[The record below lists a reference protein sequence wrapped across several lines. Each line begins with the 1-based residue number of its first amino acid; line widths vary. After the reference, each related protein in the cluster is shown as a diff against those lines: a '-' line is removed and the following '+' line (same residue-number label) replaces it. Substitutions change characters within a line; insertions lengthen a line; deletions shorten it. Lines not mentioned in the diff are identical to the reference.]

1 MKKTR
6 LLGCLLILLLGF
18 QAIAQRTVS
27 GTVLSEEDG
36 QAVPGV
42 NVLIKGT
49 ASGTTTD
56 FDGKY
61 RISVPEEGTTLVFSF
76 IGFATTEVEVGV
88 RSVVDVSLD
97 ADVQELS
104 EVVVTALGVTR
115 EERSLGYAV
124 SEVSGDEV
132 SKGQEQNVVTALSGK
147 VAGVQIKQPNT
158 FGGSANI
165 LIRGVNSLTGNNQP
179 LFVVDGVPIDG
190 GTYNDL
196 YQDTGQGGYDY
207 GNVTQ
212 DINPADIES
221 MSILKGASAA
231 ALYGSRAMNGVVFIT
246 TKRGSKRKGIGVTV
260 SSSVTFEQIN
270 KETIPTHQKQYGAGY
285 GPFYGPNED
294 SYFNEE
300 DVDGDGQIDLLVPY
314 GEDASWGAPLDGTM
328 VVHWDALDP
337 FADNY
342 LEKRP
347 YSPTS
352 SGIEDFFE
360 TGVILNNTVAID
372 GGSETTT
379 FRLAYSNVNATGV
392 LPNSEMQKNVVSF
405 NGTHQLNDKLKASAA
420 VSYTN
425 NYTLGR
431 GGTGYDGQNVMQSF
445 GQWFQGQLDFDRLK
459 NYKQVNGDQYTWNA
473 NSSSDTN
480 PHYFNNP
487 YWVRYENFQDDER
500 DRVIGNVKLDYQLT
514 DWLSLNGQVSND
526 YYNYIQEER
535 VAVNSLEVP
544 SYRKKFRTYNE
555 TNYQFLANINHRFAA
570 DFSFS
575 GLLGA
580 NLRKRQTTYQ
590 EIGTSG
596 GLIAEGIYAISNS
609 VGSSLPQAEYDRLLE
624 QQSIFGSVSLGW
636 KDMVFVDVTA
646 RNDWSS
652 TLPEDNNSY
661 FYPSV
666 SGSFVF
672 TELEP
677 LQSNNILSFGKIR
690 LNYAEVGND
699 AREYI
704 TDIYYNGMYNAQQ
717 AGTSAVPNY
726 GFRGASLY
734 SLDDRLN
741 NVDLKP
747 ERQKSYE
754 IGMDLR
760 FLDNRIGL
768 DATLYKTSTFD
779 QIVDAP
785 ISYASGYG
793 FKWINAGEI
802 ENKGIEVAISA
813 TPVKT
818 GAFSWDIVANWSKN
832 ENKVVELTDDLS
844 SYQLASGF
852 FVTVNA
858 EEGQPYGVIK
868 GPGYKYLNGER
879 VVDEDGYY
887 VTSDED
893 VVLGDANPDWLLGL
907 TNSFTYKG
915 FSLSA
920 LIDVQRGGD
929 VYSQNHMFGRA
940 TGLYAETAGTNELGN
955 PMRNAAYVY
964 DEDGNR
970 VGLTENPGGVLL
982 DGVTADGEPNTV
994 RAEANQWGTLWSYSG
1009 RPMSPNVFDASYVKL
1024 REVTLTYTIPQ
1035 KILSGTPFRNAS
1047 VSFVGRNLAILAD
1060 NIEHMDP
1067 EATQSAGNIQGFARG
1082 ANPST
1087 RTYGFT
1093 VKFGL

>member
-1 MKKTR
+1 M
-6 LLGCLLILLLGF
+6 LLVTYQVL
-18 QAIAQRTVS
+18 AQRTIS
-27 GTVLSEEDG
+27 GTVTSDEDG
-36 QAVPGV
+36 QPIPGV
-42 NVLIKGT
+42 NVLLKGSST
-49 ASGTTTD
+49 GTTTD
-56 FDGKY
+56 LDGKY
-61 RISVPEEGTTLVFSF
+61 RISIPEDEAILVFSF
-76 IGFATTEVEVGV
+76 IGFATTEEKVGT
-88 RSVVDVSLD
+88 RSVISIALGP
-97 ADVQELS
+97 DVQELT

-124 SEVSGDEV
+124 SEVTGDDV
-132 SKGQEQNVVTALSGK
+132 SKGQEQNVVTAMSGK
-147 VAGVQIKQPNT
+147 VSGVQIKQPNT

-165 LIRGVNSLTGNNQP
+165 LIRGMNSLTGNNQP
-179 LFVVDGVPIDG
+179 LFVIDGVPVDG
-190 GTYNDL
+190 GTYNDPL
-196 YQDTGQGGYDY
+196 QDAGDGGYDY

-246 TKRGSKRKGIGVTV
+246 TKKGSKRKGIGVTV

-270 KETIPTHQKQYGAGY
+270 KETIPEHQKKYGGGY

-294 SYFNEE
+294 AYFNQA
-300 DVDGDGQIDLLVPY
+300 DVDGDGVMDLLVPY
-314 GEDASWGAPLDGTM
+314 GEDASWGAPLDGTL
-328 VVHWDALDP
+328 VVQWDALDP
-337 FADNY
+337 YADNFG
-342 LEKRP
+342 EKRP
-347 YSPTS
+347 YLPS
-352 SGIEDFFE
+352 SHGIEDFFE
-360 TGVILNNTVAID
+360 TGVTFNNTVAID

-379 FRLAYSNVNATGV
+379 FRLAYTNVNATGV
-392 LPNSEMQKNVVSF
+392 LPNSEMQKNIVSF
-405 NGTHQLNDKLKASAA
+405 NGTHQLSQKLKASAS

-431 GGTGYDGQNVMQSF
+431 GGTGYDGLNVMQSF

-473 NSSSDTN
+473 NGWNNTN

-487 YWVRYENFQDDER
+487 YWVRNENYQDDER
-500 DRVIGNVKLDYQLT
+500 DRIIGNVKLDYQLT

-526 YYNYIQEER
+526 YYNYLQEER
-535 VAVNSLEVP
+535 IAVNSLEVP
-544 SYRKKFRTYNE
+544 SYRKKLRTYNE
-555 TNYQFLANINHRFAA
+555 TNYQFIANVNHRFGTE
-570 DFSFS
+570 FSFA
-575 GLLGA
+575 GILGA
-580 NLRKRQTTYQ
+580 NLRQRERTYQ

-609 VGSSLPQAEYDRLLE
+609 VGSALPQAEYDKRLE

-636 KDMVFVDVTA
+636 KDMIFVDITA

-661 FYPSV
+661 FYPSI

-677 LQSNNILSFGKIR
+677 LQGNDILSFGKIR

-699 AREYI
+699 APEYI
-704 TDIYYNGMYNAQQ
+704 TNIYYSGLYNAQQ
-717 AGTSAVPNY
+717 DVTSEVPNY
-726 GFRGASLY
+726 GFQGASLY
-734 SLDDRLN
+734 SLNDKLN
-741 NVDLKP
+741 NVNLKP

-754 IGMDLR
+754 IGLDLR
-760 FLDNRIGL
+760 FLQNRVGL
-768 DATLYKTSTFD
+768 DATIYHTSTFD
-779 QIVDAP
+779 QILDAP

-802 ENKGIEVAISA
+802 ENKGVEISLSA

-818 GAFSWDIVANWSKN
+818 EGFTWNIIANWTKN
-832 ENKVVELTDDLS
+832 KNKVVELTEDLS

-852 FVTVNA
+852 YVTVNA
-858 EEGQPYGVIK
+858 EKGQPYGVIK
-868 GPGYKYLNGER
+868 GPGYKYLNGKR

-893 VVLGDANPDWLLGL
+893 VVLGDANPDWLMGV
-907 TNSFTYKG
+907 TNSFSYKG
-915 FSLSA
+915 FSLSV
-920 LIDVQRGGD
+920 LVDVQHGGD
-929 VYSQNHMFGRA
+929 VFSQNHMFGRA
-940 TGLYAETAGTNELGN
+940 TGLYVETTGTNELGN

-964 DEDGNR
+964 DADGNR
-970 VGLTENPGGVLL
+970 VGPAENQGGVLL
-982 DGVTADGEPNTV
+982 DGVTEDGEPNTV
-994 RAEANQWGTLWSYSG
+994 RAEANQWGTLWAYSG
-1009 RPMSPNVFDASYVKL
+1009 RPMTPNVFDASYVKL
-1024 REVTLTYTIPQ
+1024 REVTLTYSIPQ
-1035 KILSGTPFRNAS
+1035 RILSATPFRNAS

-1060 NIEHMDP
+1060 NIDHMDP
-1067 EATQSAGNIQGFARG
+1067 EATQSAGNIQGFSRG